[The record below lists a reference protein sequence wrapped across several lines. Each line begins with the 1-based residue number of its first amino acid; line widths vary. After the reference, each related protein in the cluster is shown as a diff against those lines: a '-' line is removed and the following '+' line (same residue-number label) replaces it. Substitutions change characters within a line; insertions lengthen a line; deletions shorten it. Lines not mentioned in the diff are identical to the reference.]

1 MIMGTPSTR
10 KRIWGWFFFDWAS
23 QPYHTVLLTFI
34 FGPFFAAIAADLFL
48 GQGMTEAA
56 ADARAQSL
64 WSLTLTIT
72 GLFIGFGGPVIGA
85 LADRSGHRI
94 PWIAAFSVLY
104 ILGAAAL
111 WMTVPD
117 GSNLYWAL
125 MAFGIGFIGAEFALI
140 FTNAQLPS
148 LGTPEEVGRISGS
161 GFAFG
166 YAGGLISLVIV
177 LVFLVEQGNGKTI
190 AGLDPILGLSAE
202 AREGTRSTG
211 PFVAL
216 WFAVFMIPYFF
227 WVREVRPQRS
237 KRTVSEAMRRL
248 VGSIKALPQR
258 PSLAAYLGGSMLYRD
273 ALNGLYGFGGTYAL
287 LVLNWEVTQ
296 VGVFGIISV
305 IAAAGFSWVG
315 GRLDR
320 RFGPK
325 PVIMSTIV
333 GLMAVCFLIV
343 NMSRESLFGMPLPP
357 ESALPDTVF
366 FACGVLIGGL
376 GGILQAS
383 SRSMMVRHTD
393 ADAPTESFGLYGLSG
408 RATAF
413 LAPALIGIV
422 TAVTESARIG
432 VSPLIFL
439 FLLGL
444 ILLRWVKPDG
454 DRAEEWSKD
463 ASPLS

>member
-1 MIMGTPSTR
+1 MSTPSAQ

-34 FGPFFAAIAADLFL
+34 FGPFFAGIASTYFME
-48 GQGMTEAA
+48 QGLSEVA
-56 ADARAQSL
+56 ADARAQSI
-64 WSLTLTIT
+64 WSFTLTIS
-72 GLFIGFGGPVIGA
+72 GLLIGFGGPVIGA
-85 LADRSGHRI
+85 MADRSGNRM
-94 PWIAAFSVLY
+94 PWIAGFSVVY
-104 ILGAAAL
+104 ILGAGAL
-111 WMTVPD
+111 WMTNPD

-125 MAFGIGFIGAEFALI
+125 IAFGLGFMGAEFALI
-140 FTNAQLPS
+140 FTNAQLAS

-166 YAGGLISLVIV
+166 YLGGLISLVAV
-177 LVFLVEQGNGKTI
+177 LVLFVEQANGKTI
-190 AGLDPILGLSAE
+190 AGLDPIFGLSAD
-202 AREGTRSTG
+202 AREGTRAVG

-216 WFAVFMIPYFF
+216 WFLIFMIPYFL
-227 WVREVRPQRS
+227 WVREVRPTRAKRS
-237 KRTVSEAMRRL
+237 VGEAMRRL
-248 VGSIKALPQR
+248 LGSIKALPQR

-305 IAAAGFSWVG
+305 IAAAAFSWAG
-315 GRLDR
+315 GRFDR

-325 PVIMSTIV
+325 PVIVTTIL
-333 GLMAVCFLIV
+333 GLMAVCLLIV
-343 NMSRESLFGMPLPP
+343 NMSRESLFGMPLAPDSP
-357 ESALPDTVF
+357 LPDALF
-366 FACGVLIGGL
+366 FACGILIGGF

-383 SRSMMVRHTD
+383 SRSLMVRHAD

-408 RATAF
+408 RATSF

-422 TAVTESARIG
+422 TAATESARIG
-432 VSPLIFL
+432 VTPLIFL
-439 FLLGL
+439 FLIGL
-444 ILLRWVKPDG
+444 LLLRWVKPDG

-463 ASPLS
+463 TSPLS